1 MNLRESYNDTFVEL
15 TNIGSGGFGTVH
27 KIQNKNDDKIYAI
40 KIQQINDL
48 NKYEKSNAF
57 NEGKKLLLLQS
68 EYVVKYYDSWREG
81 NCIYIQMELCSQNLR
96 NVIKIKP
103 QVFGRQLGYPMDC
116 VEYFISC
123 EIFRQILESVQYL
136 HELKPQIIHRDLKP
150 DNILISENVK
160 NGRFVKLCDF
170 GLATVHD
177 MSLQSEYVVQ
187 YYDSWR
193 EGNCIYIQME
203 LCSQS
208 LQNIIENK
216 PLVFGRQ
223 KGHSMGCVEYFISCE
238 IFRQILESVQYLH
251 ELNPQIIHRDLKPDN
266 ILIAENVK
274 NGRFVKLCD
283 FGLAT
288 VHYKRIHYRTTQKHT
303 ADVGHIKYM
312 APEVS
317 QGEKY
322 GHKSDIY
329 SLALIGGELFDVKLN
344 EIDLDEYFRKPDN
357 ILIAENV
364 KNGRFVKLCDFGLAT
379 VHDKRIHYRTTQ
391 KHTADVGDMKYMA
404 PESKDLF
411 NDISHSNLK

>member
-1 MNLRESYNDTFVEL
+1 MYYLLQNTTPSMGWAVMQEDVWVWVTTHPSRHHNLYLICGYTHSLALSLTEQVYGWGDNSYNNTFVEL

-57 NEGKKLLLLQS
+57 NEGKKLLLVQS

-96 NVIKIKP
+96 NVIQIKP

-123 EIFRQILESVQYL
+123 EIFRQILESVEYL
-136 HELKPQIIHRDLKP
+136 HELNPQIIHRDLKP

-177 MSLQSEYVVQ
+177 
-187 YYDSWR
+187 
-193 EGNCIYIQME
+193 
-203 LCSQS
+203 
-208 LQNIIENK
+208 
-216 PLVFGRQ
+216 
-223 KGHSMGCVEYFISCE
+223 
-238 IFRQILESVQYLH
+238 
-251 ELNPQIIHRDLKPDN
+251 
-266 ILIAENVK
+266 
-274 NGRFVKLCD
+274 
-283 FGLAT
+283 
-288 VHYKRIHYRTTQKHT
+288 KRVHYRTTQKHT
-303 ADVGHIKYM
+303 ANVGDIKYM

-329 SLALIGGELFDVKLN
+329 SLALIAGELFDVNLN
-344 EIDLDEYFRKPDN
+344 EIDLDE
-357 ILIAENV
+357 
-364 KNGRFVKLCDFGLAT
+364 
-379 VHDKRIHYRTTQ
+379 
-391 KHTADVGDMKYMA
+391 
-404 PESKDLF
+404 
-411 NDISHSNLK
+411 